1 MDWSHGLKPGEIGR
15 GVRAV
20 LLRTTHHMRSLT
32 EMLMDVADVPS
43 VMMRPRKSLIAIRI
57 ASSQHRMRAS
67 GFVERHITEK

>member
-1 MDWSHGLKPGEIGR
+1 MDWSHRMTPAEIGR

-57 ASSQHRMRAS
+57 ARSQHRARAS
-67 GFVERHITEK
+67 GVVERRIT